1 MKKKHRQCW
10 IFFPLVMVFPLH
22 QTTPN
27 LKGAIGSGK
36 GASDKDSAGTIQM
49 RDVSATRRNENE
61 PVCLTF

>member
-1 MKKKHRQCW
+1 
-10 IFFPLVMVFPLH
+10 MVFPLH